1 MKKLLEPKDSLLTIK
16 YAPDGETLSE
26 NPPRFTWM
34 PESDEDIPYRL
45 QVSGDK
51 GFAEDKTES
60 HRNIPYNFFTLDHC
74 LEPGTYYW
82 RYSTEEDGYEYSR
95 ARSFTVEEGAAR
107 TPLKNRE
114 DRYEGVELSHP
125 RIWMNRRQIGEFKE
139 RLKEDANY
147 CGFQDFYRASVEKY
161 NGMEFIGEPKPYPG
175 DKRVVSLWR
184 QNYSDCQEALCY
196 IRSLAVGA
204 VMTDDEAMA
213 GKAKRALL
221 TLAGWDTEG
230 PTSRNYNDECS
241 FRVAYALAFGYDWL
255 YDRLT
260 EEEKREVVS
269 KLYVRTRQ
277 VASHIIVNSRIHF
290 SLYDSH
296 AVRSLSS
303 VLTPC
308 CIAMLGEAVYAG
320 EESAADARRW
330 LDYTIEYFN
339 VIYTPWGGKD
349 GGWAEGPLYWTTG
362 MAFVIEALNTIK
374 SFFGIDIYK
383 RPFFQMTGDFPYY
396 CNPTDT
402 YRACFSDQSNL
413 GKRPGHKTAF
423 NMRQF
428 AGVSGKGEYNQYFE
442 EVFSREPE
450 IDPDFFNTGWWD
462 FAFDNMVYLHDYRDV
477 KLEAPKKREP
487 VKWFRDIGWVA
498 VNKDGEDPDNH
509 IFFLTKSSPYGCV
522 SHSHGDQNDFVL
534 FAYGEPLAA
543 RSGYY
548 VGFNTSMHKDWR
560 RQTRSHNLLLV
571 DGQGQYA
578 GMDKAQQLSAK
589 GQVMEVK
596 EEKNYVYIKEN
607 ATQAYQINVPQLED
621 CTREIYFVDQSY
633 FVLVDTVRLSRAAR
647 VDWLLHS
654 VFPYEIQKDKFFVRG
669 EKAELEGRFVY
680 CSGGIEDISQTDKF
694 EGVDQWEIEG
704 LPRQHH
710 LDMKTKAAKNHVIV
724 TLLVPSKAGERKVVT
739 PIKDDQGHDVYVY
752 FSYDGNTFSLRTDG
766 NLRY

>member
-16 YAPDGETLSE
+16 YAPNEETLLE

-34 PESDEDIPYRL
+34 PESDEDICYRL
-45 QVSGDK
+45 QISGDK
-51 GFAEDKTES
+51 AFPEDGTENFL
-60 HRNIPYNFFTLDHC
+60 HIPYNFFTLDHC
-74 LEPGTYYW
+74 LEAGTYYW
-82 RYSTEEDGYEYSR
+82 RYSVDEEGYEYSR
-95 ARSFTVEEGAAR
+95 ARSFVVEEDAVK

-114 DRYEGVELSHP
+114 SRYEGVEMSHP
-125 RIWMNRRQIGEFKE
+125 RIWLNRRQIEAFKE
-139 RLKEDANY
+139 RLKTDGNY
-147 CGFQDFYRASVEKY
+147 CGFRDFYNASVMKY
-161 NGMEFIGEPKPYPG
+161 IDMEFVAEPKPYPEN
-175 DKRVVSLWR
+175 KRVVSLWR
-184 QNYSDCQEALCY
+184 QSYSDCQEALCY

-204 VMTDDEAMA
+204 VMTDDEIMA
-213 GKAKRALL
+213 EKAKKALL
-221 TLAGWDTEG
+221 TLASWDTQG
-230 PTSRNYNDECS
+230 PTSRDYNDECS

-260 EEEKREVVS
+260 EEEKREVFS
-269 KLYVRTRQ
+269 KLYTRTQQ

-308 CIAMLGEAVYAG
+308 CIAMLGETVSGSGVEG
-320 EESAADARRW
+320 EDARKW

-339 VIYTPWGGKD
+339 VIYTPWGGED

-383 RPFFQMTGDFPYY
+383 RPFFQKTGDFPYY
-396 CNPTDT
+396 CNPTNT

-413 GKRPGHKTAF
+413 GKCPGHKTAF

-428 AGVSGKGEYNQYFE
+428 AGVSGKGEYGRYFE
-442 EVFSREPE
+442 EVFKREPE

-462 FAFDNMVYLHDYRDV
+462 FAFDNMVYCHDYRDV
-477 KLEAPKKREP
+477 RLDPPKERDL

-498 VNKDGEDPDNH
+498 INKNAGDPDNH

-548 VGFNTSMHKDWR
+548 IGFNTSMHKDWR
-560 RQTRSHNLLLV
+560 RQTKSHNLILV

-607 ATQAYQINVPQLED
+607 ATQAYEITVPHMKD
-621 CTREIYFVDQSY
+621 YTREIYFVDQSY
-633 FVLVDTVRLSRAAR
+633 FVIVDSVELSKAAR

-654 VFPYEIQKDKFFVRG
+654 IFPYEIRRDKFLVMG
-669 EKAELEGRFVY
+669 ERAELEGRFVY
-680 CSGGIEDISQTDKF
+680 CSSGIESLLQTDEF
-694 EGVDQWEIEG
+694 EGVDEKEIKG

-710 LDMKTKAAKNHVIV
+710 LDMRTKPAKNHVIV
-724 TLLVPSKAGERKVVT
+724 TLLVPSKSGERKVVT

-752 FSYDGNTFSLRTDG
+752 FSCEGNTFSLRTDG
-766 NLRY
+766 DKRY